1 MRQLSLQPHW
11 SDDYSRRTSGA
22 EPSLAVDKCHFDHLT
37 FIVAFS
43 VNVEQRLLT
52 LPWMDRLYAALR
64 QHLSAMFGKSGWQ
77 THFGIGL
84 LNGLLPCGLVYMAIA
99 GAITS
104 GEVGESIAYMALF
117 GLGTIP
123 LMLTLMLAGQLIGV
137 RSRSRLRKL
146 YPVMLTVMAIL
157 FIFRGL
163 RIDLPADI
171 TLWADLPMCH

>member
-1 MRQLSLQPHW
+1 MRQLPLQPHW
-11 SDDYSRRTSGA
+11 STSGA
-22 EPSLAVDKCHFDHLT
+22 EPSLAVDKCHFDYLT

-64 QHLSAMFGKSGWQ
+64 QHLSAMLGKSGWQ

-123 LMLTLMLAGQLIGV
+123 LMLTLMLAGQRIGV
-137 RSRSRLRKL
+137 RFRSRLRKL
-146 YPVMLTVMAIL
+146 YPVLLTIMAIL

-171 TLWADLPMCH
+171 TLWTDLPMCH